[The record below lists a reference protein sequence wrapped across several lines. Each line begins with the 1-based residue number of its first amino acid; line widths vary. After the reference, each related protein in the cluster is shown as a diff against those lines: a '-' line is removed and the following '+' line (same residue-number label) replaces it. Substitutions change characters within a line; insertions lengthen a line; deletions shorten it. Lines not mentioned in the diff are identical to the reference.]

1 MRSEFGA
8 IQDELTIFSQKDRV
22 IVKEMTST
30 KTRTY
35 KPQQNLVTPVSVTD
49 LTFFLYCRYLAGKVD
64 LLTNEHRLVMIIHL
78 LRGDKNADVD
88 QFDVFE
94 IVFI

>member
-22 IVKEMTST
+22 IVKEMAST

-35 KPQQNLVTPVSVTD
+35 QPQQNLVPSPL
-49 LTFFLYCRYLAGKVD
+49 LTLPSFLYCRYLAGKVD

-78 LRGDKNADVD
+78 LRGDKNSDVD